1 MSHKRQTGGTGHSDI
16 SGTNG
21 VRAQFRAA
29 RGSRKAKPKRVGF
42 TRERK
47 ERFLNHFAATA
58 NAVGAARAAGVA
70 KSTVYEHRRKDLRFH
85 EAWCEALAQ
94 GVARAEAEG
103 VRWAEQAFKI
113 RPNARADKAAREM
126 DPKVALAIIQS
137 YKRNGDRRPGEI
149 LIQPYDMEEIRAR
162 IEKKM
167 RALGWL
173 EESSGGGAAEPST
186 TSYAGG
192 PPPQRQNDREE
203 R

>member
-1 MSHKRQTGGTGHSDI
+1 MSQKRRTGAAGNCDI
-16 SGTNG
+16 CGTNG
-21 VRAQFRAA
+21 VRAQVRAA
-29 RGSRKAKPKRVGF
+29 RGTRKSKPKRVGF

-58 NAVGAARAAGVA
+58 NAAGAARAAGVA

-113 RPNARADKAAREM
+113 RTNAQAEKAAREM

-173 EESSGGGAAEPST
+173 EESSGGNVPNPST
-186 TSYAGG
+186 PSSAGG
-192 PPPQRQNDREE
+192 PPPHRKGDREE
-203 R
+203 L